1 MTATTPEKREI
12 EEYIINNYTLD
23 ELTPKYVERMAAYTV
38 MYKKLFEEFKLDV
51 ISAEC
56 WTATPVMFDG
66 FAPCTV
72 YGLLND
78 MGYMVSCESDMHC
91 NSRRRKASVR

>member
-1 MTATTPEKREI
+1 MKSVIDEKPKEMLDI
-12 EEYIINNYTLD
+12 AEYIKKRYKLD
-23 ELTPKYVERMAAYTV
+23 ELTPQYIERMAAMTV
-38 MYKKLFEEFKLDV
+38 MYKRLFEEFKLDA

-66 FAPCTV
+66 LAPCTV

-78 MGYMVSCESDMHC
+78 MG
-91 NSRRRKASVR
+91 